1 MGAPGARA
9 PPRPSTAAP
18 RSSPRGCAHTPRKT
32 ARAVEGAGRG
42 QPAGGAAR
50 RERGRPGGRGR
61 WTSRG
66 LPGCGEA
73 GLAGTRPRLRD
84 LAGPTKLRCP
94 LPRMGRQGPARD
106 ARGPGW
112 RPGGG
117 TLPRLT
123 LPRLGRD
130 PLTSGCPL
138 TSEPL
143 GVTLAPCGACSGDS
157 LGLLSVSSRANS
169 KLLAEDFC
177 LELSWVCLLL
187 TNKTQL
193 VDCDLSP
200 AGTFRSRV
208 SGRVSPVSLM
218 NSA

>member
-18 RSSPRGCAHTPRKT
+18 RSSPRGCAHTPRKK
-32 ARAVEGAGRG
+32 ARAAEGAG
-42 QPAGGAAR
+42 
-50 RERGRPGGRGR
+50 PGTAGRGR
-61 WTSRG
+61 
-66 LPGCGEA
+66 
-73 GLAGTRPRLRD
+73 
-84 LAGPTKLRCP
+84 GPL
-94 LPRMGRQGPARD
+94 GAQPARWAGAAGRHVACLGAGKPGWLGRARD
-106 ARGPGW
+106 FAISLDRRSYGGPRHVRGGRVQPPNARGPG
-112 RPGGG
+112 
-117 TLPRLT
+117 LPRGRDFAAPG
-123 LPRLGRD
+123 PRLGRD
-130 PLTSGCPL
+130 PLTSGGPR

-157 LGLLSVSSRANS
+157 VGLLSVSSRANS
-169 KLLAEDFC
+169 KLLAEDSC

-193 VDCDLSP
+193 VHCDLSP

-218 NSA
+218 NSS